1 MRDLCVLKL
10 QKQYLDAGCGSRCSK
25 QSQEEGPPQT
35 HSEEKIQR
43 KDETSLGMGT
53 FVFRH
58 FCLPSPSRNCS
69 ALGPSSARRK
79 CLRTG
84 VGVTAGFGEWD
95 AAPRPPLPV
104 VVRAV
109 RRAYGQRRA
118 RGRHHCRR
126 PWGNLHP
133 CPCACRWGPG
143 GCHPSTWGGSR
154 GPPLRGDRG
163 HSAPVGDS
171 RPPGSHGTERDR
183 VATRTRRAAL
193 TVRVGLID
201 GDHALSLGKKVA
213 RFETQG
219 MCTWHSVSPSHGPEP
234 PPPLRPP
241 TTCMQALLWGHNV
254 AAPPHPHVLTASHA
268 AGSCLKSEL
277 VSSTDTRFL

>member
-79 CLRTG
+79 RLHTG

-95 AAPRPPLPV
+95 AAPQPPPAPLPV

-109 RRAYGQRRA
+109 RRAYGQ
-118 RGRHHCRR
+118 
-126 PWGNLHP
+126 
-133 CPCACRWGPG
+133 
-143 GCHPSTWGGSR
+143 
-154 GPPLRGDRG
+154 
-163 HSAPVGDS
+163 
-171 RPPGSHGTERDR
+171 
-183 VATRTRRAAL
+183 
-193 TVRVGLID
+193 
-201 GDHALSLGKKVA
+201 
-213 RFETQG
+213 
-219 MCTWHSVSPSHGPEP
+219 
-234 PPPLRPP
+234 
-241 TTCMQALLWGHNV
+241 
-254 AAPPHPHVLTASHA
+254 
-268 AGSCLKSEL
+268 
-277 VSSTDTRFL
+277 